1 MVAASLALAS
11 CVAGAANGIPHA
23 TDGVTPKGARA
34 HGERVVPVPPSA
46 ARLPEGSSFYPAL
59 MLPLNRVPGHA
70 RPNIRPLLGDEIRLD
85 ALQEGQRLR
94 SMEPGA
100 VVTPARSMPPVE
112 PAPAKT
118 VAMAKVNV
126 EGAALYALVTDT
138 TRSRIASELRQQLMG
153 SSATMGELPG
163 TPRTELMQVGAGWR
177 AVVWPFA
184 TEHEAD
190 QARRM
195 LAARGIRT
203 ELLKF

>member
-1 MVAASLALAS
+1 ML
-11 CVAGAANGIPHA
+11 
-23 TDGVTPKGARA
+23 
-34 HGERVVPVPPSA
+34 
-46 ARLPEGSSFYPAL
+46 RLNL
-59 MLPLNRVPGHA
+59 VPGHV
-70 RPNIRPLLGDEIRLD
+70 RPSIRPLFSDQVRLT

-100 VVTPARSMPPVE
+100 VVALARSMPPVE
-112 PAPAKT
+112 PASAKT
-118 VAMAKVNV
+118 LAMAKVNV

-153 SSATMGELPG
+153 SSATVGELPG
-163 TPRTELMQVGAGWR
+163 MPRTELMHVGDGWR
-177 AVVWPFA
+177 AVAWPFA